1 MFKRIAI
8 TILLVASTVAAGLL
22 PVARAGVAAANAP
35 KCKLVRGH
43 AISHTVPAS
52 GCASPIALCAGGQL
66 YGGIKG
72 ELSIVATSLTPT
84 QDTPATGVFVFTA
97 DDVIRTKTGDIY
109 TKDAG
114 VLNLAPNSTGDD
126 MSIATITGGTG
137 DYAGATGNLR
147 IYGTFSETGGE
158 FNYEGQICTP

>member
-1 MFKRIAI
+1 MLKRIAFA
-8 TILLVASTVAAGLL
+8 TLLVASLAASGAS
-22 PVARAGVAAANAP
+22 PAARAGQATA
-35 KCKLVRGH
+35 KCKQVRGH
-43 AISHTVPAS
+43 AISHTVS
-52 GCASPIALCAGGQL
+52 GSECASPIGLCAGGQL

-72 ELSIVATSLTPT
+72 ELSLVATSLAPT
-84 QDTPATGVFVFTA
+84 QDTPVTGVFVYTA

-114 VLNLAPNSTGDD
+114 ALNLAPNSTGDD
-126 MSIATITGGTG
+126 ISIATITGGTG
-137 DYAGATGNLR
+137 DYAGATGSLR

>member
-1 MFKRIAI
+1 MLKRIALAA
-8 TILLVASTVAAGLL
+8 LLVTSIAVAAAF
-22 PVARAGVAAANAP
+22 PVARAGQAAAAA
-35 KCKLVRGH
+35 KCKQVRGH
-43 AISHTVPAS
+43 AISHAVS
-52 GCASPIALCAGGQL
+52 GPECTSPIGLCAGGQL

-72 ELSIVATSLTPT
+72 ELSLVATSLAPT
-84 QDTPATGVFVFTA
+84 QDTPVTGVYVYTG

-114 VLNLAPNSTGDD
+114 VLNLTPNSTGDD

-137 DYAGATGNLR
+137 DYAGATGALR

>member
-1 MFKRIAI
+1 MLKRIAI
-8 TILLVASTVAAGLL
+8 AILLITSITAAGAF
-22 PVARAGVAAANAP
+22 PVARAGEAP
-35 KCKLVRGH
+35 SKCKPVRGH
-43 AISHTVPAS
+43 AISHTVS
-52 GCASPIALCAGGQL
+52 GSDCASPIGLCAGGQL

-72 ELSIVATSLTPT
+72 EINLVGTSLTPT
-84 QDTPATGVFVFTA
+84 QDTPVTGVFVFTG
-97 DDVIRTKTGDIY
+97 DDVIKTKTGDIY

-114 VLNLAPNSTGDD
+114 VLNLAPNSSGDD

-137 DYAGATGNLR
+137 DYTGATGTLR

>member
-1 MFKRIAI
+1 MHKRIAI
-8 TILLVASTVAAGLL
+8 ATLLVTTIVAASTF
-22 PVARAGVAAANAP
+22 PIARTRAANAA

-43 AISHTVPAS
+43 AVSHTVS
-52 GCASPIALCAGGQL
+52 GSVCASPIGLCAGGQL

-72 ELSIVATSLTPT
+72 DLNLVATSLAPT
-84 QDTPATGVFVFTA
+84 QDTPVTGVFVYTA

-114 VLNLAPNSTGDD
+114 VLNLTPNSTGDD

>member
-1 MFKRIAI
+1 MLKRIAI
-8 TILLVASTVAAGLL
+8 AILLVASLAAAGAL
-22 PVARAGVAAANAP
+22 PTARAGQSAA
-35 KCKLVRGH
+35 KCKQVRGH
-43 AISHTVPAS
+43 AISHTVS
-52 GCASPIALCAGGQL
+52 GPDCASPIGLCAGGQL

-72 ELSIVATSLTPT
+72 ELSLVATSLTPT
-84 QDTPATGVFVFTA
+84 QDTPVTGVFVYTA

-114 VLNLAPNSTGDD
+114 ALNLTPNSTGDD
-126 MSIATITGGTG
+126 ISIATITGGTG

-147 IYGTFSETGGE
+147 IFGTFSETGGE

>member
-8 TILLVASTVAAGLL
+8 AILLVVSMAVASVFPIG
-22 PVARAGVAAANAP
+22 RANAANAP
-35 KCKLVRGH
+35 KCKQVRGH
-43 AISHTVPAS
+43 AISHTVS
-52 GCASPIALCAGGQL
+52 GSECASPIGLCAGGQL

-72 ELSIVATSLTPT
+72 ELFLVATSLAPT
-84 QDTPATGVFVFTA
+84 QDTPVTGVYIYTA

-114 VLNLAPNSTGDD
+114 ALNLTPNSTGDD
-126 MSIATITGGTG
+126 LSIAVITGGTG
-137 DYAGATGNLR
+137 DYAGATGALR
-147 IYGTFSETGGE
+147 IYGTFSETSGE